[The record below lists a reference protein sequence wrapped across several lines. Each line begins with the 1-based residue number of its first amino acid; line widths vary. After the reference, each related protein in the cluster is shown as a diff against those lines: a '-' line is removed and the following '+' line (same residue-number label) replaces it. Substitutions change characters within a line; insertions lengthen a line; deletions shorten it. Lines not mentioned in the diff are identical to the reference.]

1 MANADKD
8 LTRLLLLSCSQ
19 RKKFEEGSLPAI
31 DRYDGPAY
39 RVLRRYFKQSL
50 RESVEVRILSAKYGL
65 ISPNCNLPYYDRR
78 MTEEQ
83 AESLRQEVLT
93 SLDAI
98 LNSQTYKNFLIC
110 LGKDYTKAIY
120 GYESIIPDGLTVQV
134 ATGGL
139 GRKLSILHDWLY
151 GDSSNLHNN
160 HDSVVTKGVV
170 CLRGIEVNLTPEQV
184 LEIARQAIST
194 KEPKVASYQSW
205 YVQVDDQRVAPK
217 WLVSQITGLP
227 VSNFVT
233 DQARRVLSQLG
244 ISVKRYESRE

>member
-151 GDSSNLHNN
+151 SGSANLYHNY
-160 HDSVVTKGVV
+160 DRSAKTRIVRFRGV
-170 CLRGIEVNLTPEQV
+170 EVNLTSEQI
-184 LEIARQAIST
+184 LDIAREAIVT
-194 KEPKVASYQSW
+194 KDPKAARYQSW
-205 YVQVDDQRVAPK
+205 YVQVDNQRVALK
-217 WLVSQITGLP
+217 WLVSKITGLP
-227 VSNFVT
+227 VSSFVT
-233 DQARRVLSQLG
+233 DEARRVLSQLG
-244 ISVKRYESRE
+244 IEVKRV